1 VTDDESTADNLGNVT
16 ASEEWDIERVVVH
29 SDETEMVA
37 TATEDEWMAPEERDM
52 EWVVVPDD
60 ETELAPATVSIGQWW
75 QVFHHIFVIISAI
88 SHNANTS
95 AAKLNVHHRIASI
108 SL

>member
-1 VTDDESTADNLGNVT
+1 
-16 ASEEWDIERVVVH
+16 VVH

-60 ETELAPATVSIGQWW
+60 ETELAPATVSIGQ
-75 QVFHHIFVIISAI
+75 
-88 SHNANTS
+88 
-95 AAKLNVHHRIASI
+95 
-108 SL
+108 